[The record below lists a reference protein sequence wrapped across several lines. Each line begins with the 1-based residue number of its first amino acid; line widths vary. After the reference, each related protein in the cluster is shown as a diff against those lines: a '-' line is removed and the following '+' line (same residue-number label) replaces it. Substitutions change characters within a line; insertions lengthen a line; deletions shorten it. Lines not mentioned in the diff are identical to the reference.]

1 MPPNNAPPDWYPGE
15 LSLHQF
21 FDPDG
26 NLRLQP
32 CQNNGPLGKGS
43 DAHPSRIE
51 FIFDYRRHLTIV
63 RQEGGGVLSEIPMI
77 EVKAATSAKETA

>member
-1 MPPNNAPPDWYPGE
+1 MIHSNDPPGWYPGE

-21 FDPDG
+21 FDPEG

-32 CQNNGPLGKGS
+32 CQNNGPVGRPTDVRPDLV
-43 DAHPSRIE
+43 E
-51 FIFDYRRHLTIV
+51 LIFDWKHHRTIV

-77 EVKAATSAKETA
+77 EVKAVT

>member
-1 MPPNNAPPDWYPGE
+1 MNFKSNAPPGWYPGE

-32 CQNNGPLGKGS
+32 CINNGPFGKGS
-43 DAHPSRIE
+43 DVRPQRIE
-51 FIFDYRRHLTIV
+51 FIFDWKHHRTIV
-63 RQEGGGVLSEIPMI
+63 QQEGGGELTSIPMI
-77 EVKAATSAKETA
+77 EVKDEYKV

>member
-1 MPPNNAPPDWYPGE
+1 MIPNNAPPGWYPGE

-21 FDPDG
+21 FDPEG

-32 CQNNGPLGKGS
+32 CQNNGPIGKGS
-43 DAHPSRIE
+43 DVRPGRIE

-77 EVKAATSAKETA
+77 EVKEAK